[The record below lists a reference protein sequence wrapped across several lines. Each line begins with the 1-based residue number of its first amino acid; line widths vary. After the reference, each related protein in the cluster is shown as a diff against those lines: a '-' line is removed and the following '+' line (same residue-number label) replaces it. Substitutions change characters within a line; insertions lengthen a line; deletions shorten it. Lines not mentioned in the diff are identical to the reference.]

1 MNAFTVTALIV
12 ALMLAALAIF
22 CVLCHF
28 AWAGLWCSL
37 VAGACVWMA
46 NKDAEADLDDDEEGE

>member
-1 MNAFTVTALIV
+1 
-12 ALMLAALAIF
+12 MLAALAIF

-46 NKDAEADLDDDEEGE
+46 NKDAEADLDDEEGE